1 MAEKINFS
9 RLSFLM
15 VLTAADIVTVVAIA
29 AVVVAK
35 MVTVSESAVV
45 MEVEM
50 IETRSSQGHKWD
62 FCRGRYRNF

>member
-1 MAEKINFS
+1 
-9 RLSFLM
+9 M

-35 MVTVSESAVV
+35 MVTMSESAVV

-62 FCRGRYRNF
+62 FCTGRYRNF

>member
-1 MAEKINFS
+1 
-9 RLSFLM
+9 M
-15 VLTAADIVTVVAIA
+15 VLTAAAIVTVVAIA

-62 FCRGRYRNF
+62 FCIGRYRNF